1 MAVSTCL
8 VAVASC
14 GSTYG
19 VRVVGPEIEPACLP
33 VPVGRPVTESVGVN
47 GGKTPYTFEWVLD
60 GKVVP
65 PSTLDV
71 RSAPFGNGV
80 KLTFT
85 TVPTSVN
92 EELVL
97 NVDGG
102 YAPYGSPSYYIGGS
116 SVVLGDGGH
125 CTIGVPFGLP
135 AYPRGGYTT
144 CSQAGPQATVGRP
157 VTGTVVET
165 GGAVPY
171 KFEWVLDG
179 KVEPPAALN
188 VQTTPYRNA
197 AGTGLK
203 LTFTVVPVSVND
215 ILVLDANGDNPDLD
229 GWAYDVLGE
238 DSGVCLITAPTNR

>member
-1 MAVSTCL
+1 
-8 VAVASC
+8 
-14 GSTYG
+14 
-19 VRVVGPEIEPACLP
+19 
-33 VPVGRPVTESVGVN
+33 VTESVGVN

-65 PSTLDV
+65 SSTLDV

-102 YAPYGSPSYYIGGS
+102 YAPYGSRSYYIGGS
-116 SVVLGDGGH
+116 SVVLGDGGL

-135 AYPRGGYTT
+135 AHPGGRSLE
-144 CSQAGPQATVGRP
+144 CAPATVVGRP
-157 VTGTVVET
+157 ANGTVTET
-165 GGAVPY
+165 GGDTSY

-179 KVEPPAALN
+179 KVESPAALN
-188 VQTTPYRNA
+188 VETAPYTDVN
-197 AGTGLK
+197 GTGLK

-215 ILVLDANGDNPDLD
+215 ILVLVANGDNPDLD